1 MRLAGPRHG
10 GDVGRFGLT
19 DTSAGEI
26 MKRIALLLIAAALV
40 PMPVLEQEPGDQVRV
55 RNVLAGKSGWLGVA
69 ESRRR

>member
-1 MRLAGPRHG
+1 
-10 GDVGRFGLT
+10 
-19 DTSAGEI
+19 

-69 ESRRR
+69 ESQRR